1 MQTDFENE
9 VTGLEAAPMY
19 RGEVRSPESLGLI
32 LQQGRALRGVSQRDL
47 AAEIGVSQKWIWE
60 MESGKP
66 GLLMERLFA
75 MLRANDIRLYAEI
88 DTTDE
93 HVSEDQAKVGRDG

>member
-1 MQTDFENE
+1 
-9 VTGLEAAPMY
+9 MY
-19 RGEVRSPESLGLI
+19 RGEVRTPESLGLI

-47 AAEIGVSQKWIWE
+47 ADEIGVSQKWVWE

-75 MLRANDIRLYAEI
+75 MLKANNVHLFAEI
-88 DTTDE
+88 HTADE
-93 HVSEDQAKVGRDG
+93 STPEGEGEVGRDG